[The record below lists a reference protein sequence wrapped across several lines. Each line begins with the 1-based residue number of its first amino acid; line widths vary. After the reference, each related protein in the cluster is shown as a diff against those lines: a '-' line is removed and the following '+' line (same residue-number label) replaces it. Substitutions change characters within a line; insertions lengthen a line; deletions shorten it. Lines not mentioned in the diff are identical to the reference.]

1 MEVQARDLVRG
12 GVDAVS
18 LRRYSGDNTNYPAFG
33 WGVDYSRWLWR
44 HRVQAF
50 HAEDGYWNLSDRV
63 QVTVRTRTG
72 LRLPVAHGILASAEL
87 DLDWTR
93 RPAEGVK
100 PTESTLLLGAGYE
113 W

>member
-1 MEVQARDLVRG
+1 MDVEASRASVPRP
-12 GVDAVS
+12 
-18 LRRYSGDNTNYPAFG
+18 RRFWD
-33 WGVDYSRWLWR
+33 
-44 HRVQAF
+44 
-50 HAEDGYWNLSDRV
+50 LSDGT

-72 LRLPVAHGILASAEL
+72 LRVPVAHGILASAEL
-87 DLDWTR
+87 DLDRTR